1 MKIKNLF
8 FILMIGICVIP
19 LLSVGIMT
27 LMIYYRSVSRFL
39 VQNVATGD
47 ADVRAADGSEIP
59 EELEYS
65 IRLYVDQL
73 PHYVECAA
81 VNAGGLVLYS
91 DIPGIRENSYLS
103 QEEAKAFVRSAHG
116 QYFFGLDTNLEEFKR
131 KNSGENY
138 TAADLPEE
146 DLVFFL
152 TRIEKEKTRHPPP
165 FLRDF
170 IFVLVAISETILLF
184 AVVIS
189 VCIIRSITVSVENL
203 KDAAETLESGN
214 FDREIKLKSNNEIM
228 VVAESMDRMRL
239 QLKDDRIRR
248 SRFLMGLSHDL
259 RTPVALIKGYTEAIR
274 DGYTDDP
281 EMLEKSLDI
290 IDSKTGQLESL
301 LNSLIESIRIETS
314 EWKGNLSECRLKPF
328 LETFASRVC
337 QDGALLNR
345 HVVVSVE
352 MPDNLELQADETIFT
367 RFLDNLLGNAFRY
380 TADGGVIRF
389 SAIWHSAAQKKR
401 RAKNVPREKEQ
412 RGPGVL
418 EICIADD
425 GCGIAEKDLPFVFDA
440 FYRGTN
446 SRREE
451 GHGFGLS
458 IVKHIAD
465 AYGWDLSV
473 ESREGKG
480 TVFTVVIYDCLCGA

>member
-1 MKIKNLF
+1 
-8 FILMIGICVIP
+8 
-19 LLSVGIMT
+19 
-27 LMIYYRSVSRFL
+27 
-39 VQNVATGD
+39 
-47 ADVRAADGSEIP
+47 
-59 EELEYS
+59 
-65 IRLYVDQL
+65 
-73 PHYVECAA
+73 
-81 VNAGGLVLYS
+81 
-91 DIPGIRENSYLS
+91 
-103 QEEAKAFVRSAHG
+103 
-116 QYFFGLDTNLEEFKR
+116 
-131 KNSGENY
+131 
-138 TAADLPEE
+138 
-146 DLVFFL
+146 
-152 TRIEKEKTRHPPP
+152 
-165 FLRDF
+165 
-170 IFVLVAISETILLF
+170 
-184 AVVIS
+184 
-189 VCIIRSITVSVENL
+189 
-203 KDAAETLESGN
+203 
-214 FDREIKLKSNNEIM
+214 
-228 VVAESMDRMRL
+228 
-239 QLKDDRIRR
+239 
-248 SRFLMGLSHDL
+248 
-259 RTPVALIKGYTEAIR
+259 
-274 DGYTDDP
+274 
-281 EMLEKSLDI
+281 MLEKSLDI